1 MSVLENVEPKQVLYF
16 FEEISKI
23 PRETGNEKG
32 VSDYIKGWAEE
43 HNLPVQ
49 QDEYHN
55 LIVERAAAPGEEG
68 REPIILQAHLDMVC
82 EKTGDSDHDF
92 ERDPILLKIE
102 GDIISSAVGTTLG
115 ADDGIGVAMCMAILV
130 DGDLKN
136 PPLEVIFTVS
146 EETDFG
152 GAKTVAVDRLKGKRL
167 LNLDHAVENEVLAG
181 GCGGEAEDL
190 EIPMTKKEVSGYGCR
205 KITLGG
211 LPGGHSGEDI
221 ARGNGDAI
229 ALLARVLRSCREELD
244 LKLYSFTG
252 GTGGTA
258 IPREAETVIMVK
270 AEEEGELRRRIE
282 ELRQEIAREY
292 QVVAPNFFLNLDVPA
307 PGDCGCEDACTC
319 FDDESFEKF
328 LRIIELFPRGIME
341 MSGAVPGNVE
351 SSINPGIVKTHE
363 NGCAITAEL
372 RGSMDSTIQQVKRK
386 VVTLTETFGGTMKSR
401 NYYTSWDYNPTSALR
416 EAVTEIYRELFNEEL
431 RTTVVHAGIEA
442 GIFTKRIPGLDAI
455 SLGPNCWSFH
465 SPEERMS
472 ASSADKVWKFLRT
485 IIETI

>member
-1 MSVLENVEPKQVLYF
+1 MRVLENVEPKQVLGF

-23 PRETGNEKG
+23 PRDSGKEQAI
-32 VSDYIKGWAEE
+32 SDYLKDWAIN
-43 HNLPVQ
+43 HGLDTK
-49 QDEYHN
+49 QDEHYN
-55 LIVERAAAPGEEG
+55 LIIKRPAAPGQEG
-68 REPIILQAHLDMVC
+68 REPIILQAHMDMVC
-82 EKTGDSDHDF
+82 EKTGDSNHDF
-92 ERDPILLKIE
+92 EKDPILLKME

-115 ADDGIGVAMCMAILV
+115 ADDGIGVAMCMAALV
-130 DGDLKN
+130 DSDLKT
-136 PPLEVIFTVS
+136 PLLEVIFTVN

-152 GAKTVAVDRLKGKRL
+152 GAKTVDVEGLRGKRL
-167 LNLDHAVENEVLAG
+167 LNLDHAVENEILAG

-190 EIPMTKKEVSGYGCR
+190 EFPMTKTEVSGYSFR
-205 KITLGG
+205 KITLSG

-229 ALLARVLRSCREELD
+229 ALLARVLRSCREEMD
-244 LKLYSFTG
+244 IKLYFFTG

-258 IPREAETVIMVK
+258 IPREAKAMIMIK
-270 AEEEGELRRRIE
+270 AEEEDKLYRRVE
-282 ELRQEIAREY
+282 EVRQEMTKEY
-292 QVVAPNFFLNLDVPA
+292 QVVAPNFSLDLDVP
-307 PGDCGCEDACTC
+307 PPNGCGCEDPCNC

-328 LRIIELFPRGIME
+328 LQIVELFPRGIME

-351 SSINPGIVKTHE
+351 SSINPGIVRTHE

-386 VVTLTETFGGTMKSR
+386 VVTLTETFGGTLKSR
-401 NYYTSWDYNPTSALR
+401 NYYVSWDYNPSSALR
-416 EAVTEIYRELFNEEL
+416 ETAIEIYREMFNEEL

-442 GIFTKRIPGLDAI
+442 GVFTKRIPGLDAI

-472 ASSADKVWKFLRT
+472 KIGRAHV
-485 IIETI
+485 